1 MSQSRHTPR
10 VAVLLLNLFAQGE
23 EAASLLGDLS
33 EESFEVAAKSG
44 TAAARQWYWRQT
56 LKTLAHLFACD
67 FRNAPWSTSALLIG
81 GFLLSRFV
89 SSVPDRILSAMT
101 DKYLFYWSNHFHAYM
116 FLATDGMLISH
127 LIAVT
132 LVGSTIALA
141 AKGKEMLAPTALAL
155 VLAGMAVIGSIVVT
169 AKTAD
174 ASFLWIAA
182 VQSSN
187 SFAMVAGAA
196 IVRMRR
202 RSAQAQPRPA

>member
-1 MSQSRHTPR
+1 MSQSSHTPR

-33 EESFEVAAKSG
+33 EESFEVEAKSG

-67 FRNAPWSTSALLIG
+67 FRNAPWSTSALVIG
-81 GFLLSRFV
+81 GFLLSRFA
-89 SSVPDRILSAMT
+89 SSVPGRILSAVT
-101 DKYLFYWSNHFHAYM
+101 DKYLFYWSNHFHVYM

-127 LIAVT
+127 IIASAF
-132 LVGSTIALA
+132 VGSSIALA
-141 AKGKEMLAPTALAL
+141 AKGKELLAPTVLAL
-155 VLAGMAVIGSIVVT
+155 VFGAMGLLASIVVM

-182 VQSSN
+182 VQSAD

-202 RSAQAQPRPA
+202 NAAQAQGRPA